1 MLGYLGSTQVG
12 KISMTSWN
20 TRRCRVN
27 KVITRRTS
35 TDVKAASRPFEITN
49 IKIHPL
55 TSLEIKIWVKLR
67 DLHKGG
73 GAGGETTPQGKFG
86 RQILSA
92 YFAGKFWKNQNT
104 KFYQN

>member
-1 MLGYLGSTQVG
+1 MNQVS
-12 KISMTSWN
+12 KSYERT
-20 TRRCRVN
+20 
-27 KVITRRTS
+27 TRRTS